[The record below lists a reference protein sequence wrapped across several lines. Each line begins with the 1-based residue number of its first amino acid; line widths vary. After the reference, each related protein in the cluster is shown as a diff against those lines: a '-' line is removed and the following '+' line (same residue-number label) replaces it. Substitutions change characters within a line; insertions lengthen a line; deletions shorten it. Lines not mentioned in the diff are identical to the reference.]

1 MSTHDH
7 SPHRAAEHGGGCC
20 SAGAGQG
27 RGSCCSSEAVLHEGR
42 GARDP
47 ICGMEV
53 DMAEPPG
60 GSINLGGTTHYF
72 CSTFC
77 LAKFTAT
84 AVAP

>member
-1 MSTHDH
+1 
-7 SPHRAAEHGGGCC
+7 
-20 SAGAGQG
+20 
-27 RGSCCSSEAVLHEGR
+27 
-42 GARDP
+42 
-47 ICGMEV
+47 MEV